1 MDDSRETQSVNA
13 FVTGYPVKHSR
24 SPLIHGYWLKQLGL
38 AGSYRAHE
46 VPVEDFAA
54 FISSLKD
61 GTSGFVGGNVT
72 IPHKEAA
79 FKLADRPDELSE
91 ELGASNTL
99 WLEGGLLHATNTDGR
114 GFTANLDERHPGWDR
129 GDRAVIL
136 GAGGASRAIIQ
147 AVRGRGFKEIHV
159 VNRTIERAQELAD
172 RFGERVHA
180 HPMAALGEVMQGAG
194 LFINTTSLGMDGEAA
209 PRIDFSPL
217 AEGAVVTDI
226 VYVPL
231 KTPLLGQAE
240 EQGFAIVDGL
250 GMLLHQAVPGF
261 EKWFRRRPAVDET
274 LRALIIADMEKH

>member
-1 MDDSRETQSVNA
+1 MDDSRETPGINA
-13 FVTGYPVKHSR
+13 FVTGYPIKHSR
-24 SPLIHGYWLKQLGL
+24 SPLIHGYWLRQLGL
-38 AGSYRAHE
+38 AGSYRAHA
-46 VPVEDFAA
+46 VLPEDFAA
-54 FISSLKD
+54 FITSLKE

-91 ELGASNTL
+91 ELGAANTL
-99 WLEGGLLHATNTDGR
+99 WIEDRLLHATNSDGR

-129 GDRAVIL
+129 SDRTVIL
-136 GAGGASRAIIQ
+136 GAGGASRAVIQ
-147 AVRGRGFKEIHV
+147 AVRDRGFKEIHI
-159 VNRTIERAQELAD
+159 VNRTVERARELAD

-180 HPMAALGEVMQGAG
+180 HPMAALGDVMQGAG

-217 AEGAVVTDI
+217 AQGAVVTDI

-231 KTPLLGQAE
+231 KTPLLTQAE

-261 EKWFRRRPAVDET
+261 EKWFGKRPVVDDT